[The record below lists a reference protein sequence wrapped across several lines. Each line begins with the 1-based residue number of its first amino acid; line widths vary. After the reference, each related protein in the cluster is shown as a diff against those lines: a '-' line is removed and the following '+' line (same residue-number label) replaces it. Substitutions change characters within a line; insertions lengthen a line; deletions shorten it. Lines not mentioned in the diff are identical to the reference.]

1 MKQNDSRNIQRS
13 MFRKCNV
20 VKMTM
25 LPKFINKFNAISIK
39 ILTGII
45 LKELHLLSL
54 KIYFVRQGVGM
65 VKTKV
70 EDWHYLISKLIIKL
84 LKSRQCDIDVR

>member
-13 MFRKCNV
+13 TFRKCNV

-45 LKELHLLSL
+45 FKELHLLSL
-54 KIYFVRQGVGM
+54 KIYFVRQRSWNGQNKGGRLALPDF
-65 VKTKV
+65 KTYYKAT
-70 EDWHYLISKLIIKL
+70 EIKT
-84 LKSRQCDIDVR
+84 V